1 VTLAIAPLHA
11 IAQNDPHATIGS
23 QLASTAID
31 DGAREILIA
40 AARGLELHEARFD
53 ADGPGQVDLKL
64 WLAPASAEKQ
74 RRVID
79 AALRSLR
86 VFSSW
91 YGLPP
96 ASSLLVIDVPWRS
109 PVAGASYPGV
119 IAITVPWLEPARDMT
134 LERSMIGAMARQY
147 VFGAQAHDPNQ
158 RWFDE
163 AIALYTGTRA
173 VHEALENGDG
183 ATVRFFG
190 GLVPVVI
197 RPVEWS
203 PNRADPRPRV
213 RHFAEID
220 GSSVTGFAG
229 TSAEDRQR
237 AQRGALALHTLER
250 YIGWPAMQPA
260 LATYRVR
267 AKAAG
272 GSPDLFNTVVSEQ
285 RGRDLSWFFAN
296 AFRPDARFD
305 YAVDLLSSEPTAGGS
320 TEFRTTVGV
329 RRLGDA
335 VFAGTSEVPTGAFA
349 TGRAL
354 PLLVRFQDGS
364 TIEDGWDGRDAEKR
378 FEYLSRSRAVSASLD
393 PVAVVLLD
401 EDRTNNTRTLQPS
414 FNRIGARLALH
425 WMVWLQDLMLTCTAF
440 A

>member
-1 VTLAIAPLHA
+1 MTLAIAPLHA
-11 IAQNDPHATIGS
+11 IAQNDPHPTLNS
-23 QLASTAID
+23 QLAATAID
-31 DGAREILIA
+31 DGAREVLIT

-53 ADGPGQVDLKL
+53 ADGVGPVDLKL
-64 WLAPASAEKQ
+64 WLAPAPAEKQ
-74 RRVID
+74 QRVVD
-79 AALRSLR
+79 AALLALR

-91 YGLPP
+91 YGAPP
-96 ASSLLVIDVPWRS
+96 ASSLVVIGVPWRS
-109 PVAGASYPGV
+109 PVAGGSYPGV
-119 IAITVPWLEPARDMT
+119 IAMSVPWLEPARDMT

-147 VFGAQAHDPNQ
+147 IFAAVAHQASE

-173 VHEALENGDG
+173 VHEALENGD
-183 ATVRFFG
+183 AASVRFFG

-197 RPVEWS
+197 RPVQWS

-220 GSSVTGFAG
+220 RPSATGFAG
-229 TSAEDRQR
+229 TSPEDQKRV
-237 AQRGALALHTLER
+237 QRGALALHTLER

-260 LATYRVR
+260 LATYRRR
-267 AKAAG
+267 AKAEG
-272 GSPDLFNTVVSEQ
+272 GSPELFNTVVSEQ
-285 RGRDLSWFFAN
+285 RGRDLSWFFTE

-305 YAVDLLSSEPTAGGS
+305 YAVDMLSSEPSANGS
-320 TEFRTTVGV
+320 AQFQTTVGL

-335 VFAGTSEVPTGAFA
+335 VFAGTSETPIGALA

-354 PLLVRFQDGS
+354 PLLVRFEDGS
-364 TIEDGWDGRDAEKR
+364 TTEDRWDGRDTEER

-393 PVAVVLLD
+393 PDAVMLLD
-401 EDRTNNTRTLQPS
+401 GDRSNNTRTLQPS
-414 FNRIGARLALH
+414 FNRIGLRLALH
-425 WMVWLQDLMLTCTAF
+425 WMVWLQDLMLSCTAL